1 MLRGEPAFET
11 DHEPSR
17 APLPRNRAEAAL
29 WRRPTFTLSVLIVSG
44 WVIAALGW
52 RWLGLDPFGDTGAKL
67 EAPSTEHWMG
77 TDRLG
82 RDVLARVLAG
92 SESALIVAP
101 LGALLATAFGTTLG
115 LIAGFYRGWV
125 DQLLMRS
132 FDIVLAIP
140 SIIFFLVLVAAFGG
154 STIVVALSVGFLFAP
169 SIARVIRAEVLVEM
183 GKDYITSAKLQ
194 GERAIRMLRSELL
207 PNVWPQVLVQATLS
221 LAAAVFIAASLSFLG
236 LTVSPPS
243 PDWGLAVNENR
254 AYLRTAWWTVVFP
267 TAAIASFVVS
277 VNLIGDNLKEVFRR

>member
-1 MLRGEPAFET
+1 MLRGEPAF
-11 DHEPSR
+11 DVDG
-17 APLPRNRAEAAL
+17 ALPRPPHVRGNARAAL
-29 WRRPTFTLSVLIVSG
+29 WRRPTFTLSVLILLA
-44 WVIAALGW
+44 WVIAAIGW
-52 RWLGLDPFGDTGAKL
+52 RWFGLDPFGDTGAKL

-101 LGALLATAFGTTLG
+101 LGTLLATVFGTAMG
-115 LIAGFYRGWV
+115 LIAGYYRGWV

-154 STIVVALSVGFLFAP
+154 SAVVVALSVGFLFAP
-169 SIARVIRAEVLVEM
+169 GIARIIRAEVLVEM
-183 GKDYITSAKLQ
+183 GKDYVTSAKLQ
-194 GERAIRMLRSELL
+194 SERAVRILWSELL
-207 PNVWPQVLVQATLS
+207 PNVSPQVLVQATLS
-221 LAAAVFIAASLSFLG
+221 LAAAVFVAASLSFLG

-254 AYLRTAWWTVVFP
+254 AYLQTAWWTVVFP

-277 VNLIGDNLKEVFRR
+277 VNLIGDNLKEWLRR